1 MKVLVTGGTGV
12 VGEGAVTALLK
23 AGYEVRILAREA
35 GDRAREWPK
44 RVEAFPADVTDPTSL
59 FGAANGCDTVV
70 HVTGIVEEKPP
81 ETTFTKVNVEGTD
94 HVLAEAKRAGVR
106 RFVYIS
112 SLGAERGK
120 SAYHESKRRAEDL
133 VRASKFEWVILRAG
147 NVYGPGDEV
156 ISTFLTL
163 FRTLPAVPII
173 GDGNRQF
180 QPIWYRDLGEA
191 IAFSVEQ
198 PDVAGRTLEVA
209 GDEITT
215 MNELVERFERITGR
229 KPARVP
235 VPELLAGA
243 GVAFANLFGVDVPLN
258 DAKLTMLIEENVV
271 HAPEGNALLR
281 AFNLTPTS
289 LDDGLRELADALPE
303 QLPREGYG
311 SLERKRYWA
320 EISDTYLTPQQILE
334 RFREHVRDVMP
345 IEFSAEPGA
354 PQRIEPGATMT
365 LHLPLRGNVQVRVVE
380 CTKDQITLATV
391 EGHPLA
397 GVVRFRARKNGS
409 GTHFEIETL
418 TRPASVLDYVAMKT
432 VGNWFQE
439 ANWVEVVER
448 VVDLVKGY
456 AASGVATEAEMLDDD
471 QAATVEREIEELV
484 TRYRHDR
491 HVTEIQY

>member
-12 VGEGAVTALLK
+12 VGEGTVTALLK

-35 GDRAREWPK
+35 EEVAREWPK
-44 RVEAFPADVTDPTSL
+44 RVETFPADVTDPTSL
-59 FGAANGCDTVV
+59 HGAANGCAAVV
-70 HVTGIVEEKPP
+70 HVTGIVEEHPP
-81 ETTFTKVNVEGTD
+81 KSTFTAVNIEGTD

-106 RFVYIS
+106 RFIYIS
-112 SLGAERGK
+112 SLGADRGK
-120 SAYHESKRRAEDL
+120 SAYHESKRRAEHL
-133 VRASKFEWVILRAG
+133 VRASKVESVILRPG
-147 NVYGPGDEV
+147 NVYGPGDSV

-163 FRTLPAVPII
+163 YRTLPAIPII
-173 GDGNRQF
+173 GDGSRQF

-191 IAFSVEQ
+191 IALSIEM
-198 PDVAGRTLEVA
+198 PRIAGRTLEVA

-215 MNELVERFERITGR
+215 INELAERFARITGR
-229 KPARVP
+229 SPARVP

-243 GVAFANLFGVDVPLN
+243 GVAIANLFGVEMPLN
-258 DAKLTMLIEENVV
+258 DAKLTMLLEENVV
-271 HAPEGNALLR
+271 HDPEGNALLR
-281 AFNLTPTS
+281 AFEITPTS
-289 LDDGLRELADALPE
+289 LDEGLRELADALPE

-320 EISDTYLTPQQILE
+320 EIFDTTLSPQETLA

-380 CTKDQITLATV
+380 CTKDQITLSTV

-397 GVVRFRARKNGS
+397 GVVRMRARKNGG

-418 TRPASVLDYVAMKT
+418 TRPASILDYVAMKT
-432 VGNWFQE
+432 VGDWLQE
-439 ANWVEVVER
+439 ANWVEVVGR
-448 VVDLVKGY
+448 VVDLVKGH
-456 AASGVATEAEMLDDD
+456 APSGVETEAGKLEDDE
-471 QAATVEREIEELV
+471 AAKVEREIEELV

-491 HVTEIQY
+491 HVVEIQS